1 MHSPLRTILITSCTN
16 RKKATGEVVRLYPSD
31 KAKTV
36 ELLAKLWIAR
46 VNAAQRRE
54 PASTLY
60 RGRAFSEAKRSAYV
74 AKAALF
80 VVSAGHGIVNCDEL
94 LPSYDLT
101 VAASSD
107 NQLHS
112 MLHRMNKTDTDWWQ
126 ALTKNFA
133 EPRSL
138 VALFNNH
145 ALENCIVLL
154 AVPSTYLSMLH
165 EDLMSLKDE
174 HISRLRIITSEF
186 GAARLTGKLREM
198 VLPYDER
205 LEGNASYAGTRND
218 FAQRALRHFVEEL
231 HGHELPFGIA
241 HERVTSAMKVLTKRN
256 PPIREKKSDQSIE
269 DLLLQN
275 WHRCRGSQ
283 SSLLRW
289 LRDDQLVSCEQ
300 GRFRLLWQRVKLR
313 IAESSRGHNGEA

>member
-1 MHSPLRTILITSCTN
+1 MHLPLRTILVTSCTN
-16 RKKATGEVVRLYPSD
+16 RKKATSEVVRLHPSD

-36 ELLAKLWIAR
+36 ELLAKLWVAR
-46 VNAAQRRE
+46 VNAAQHRE
-54 PASTLY
+54 PVNTLY
-60 RGRAFSEAKRSAYV
+60 QGRAFSEAKRSAC
-74 AKAALF
+74 AAQAPLF

-101 VAASSD
+101 VAPSSD

-112 MLHRMNKTDTDWWQ
+112 MLHRMNKTGTDWWQ
-126 ALTKNFA
+126 VLTKSFA

-138 VALFNNH
+138 AALFNNH

-154 AVPSTYLSMLH
+154 AIPSTYLSMLH

-186 GAARLTGKLREM
+186 GAARLTGRLREM

-205 LEGNASYAGTRND
+205 LEGNASYAGTRSD

-231 HGHELPFGIA
+231 HGHELPFATA
-241 HERVTSAMKVLTKRN
+241 HERVTSAMKALTKRN
-256 PPIREKKSDQSIE
+256 LPIRKKKSDESIE
-269 DLLLQN
+269 ELLLQN

-283 SSLLRW
+283 SGLLRW
-289 LRDDQLVSCEQ
+289 LRDDQRVSCEQ
-300 GRFRLLWQRVKLR
+300 GRFRVLWQRVKLK
-313 IAESSRGHNGEA
+313 ITDGIRGHNGEA